1 MFAGCAYGAKS
12 RHELGR
18 DALYYVAKEA
28 VVNSAQPRLEEIAE
42 PFHNDRQELA
52 ALVHRKR
59 AIQ

>member
-28 VVNSAQPRLEEIAE
+28 VVNRAQPRLEEIAE
-42 PFHNDRQELA
+42 PFHNDGQKLA
-52 ALVHRKR
+52 AFVDRES